1 MRLEEVTQII
11 NMLGLVSLAIFQ
23 LNRAQV
29 AIQTVIQVAIQAVI
43 QVATQEVI
51 LMIVAIRVRLDH
63 LPQGQEDNIFN
74 MKLNKVANQL
84 IATFF
89 F

>member
-23 LNRAQV
+23 PNRAQV

-43 QVATQEVI
+43 QEVI

-74 MKLNKVANQL
+74 MKLNEVANQM

>member
-1 MRLEEVTQII
+1 MRLEEVIQII
-11 NMLGLVSLAIFQ
+11 NMLGLVSLVIFQ
-23 LNRAQV
+23 LNRA
-29 AIQTVIQVAIQAVI
+29 QVAIQAVI
-43 QVATQEVI
+43 QVATQAVI

-63 LPQGQEDNIFN
+63 LPQDREDNIFN
-74 MKLNKVANQL
+74 MKLNEVADQM

>member
-1 MRLEEVTQII
+1 MRLEEVIQII
-11 NMLGLVSLAIFQ
+11 NMLGLVSLVIFQ
-23 LNRAQV
+23 PNRAQV
-29 AIQTVIQVAIQAVI
+29 EIQAVI
-43 QVATQEVI
+43 QVATQAVI

-74 MKLNKVANQL
+74 MKLNEVADQM

>member
-1 MRLEEVTQII
+1 MRLEAVIQII
-11 NMLGLVSLAIFQ
+11 NMLGLVSLVIFQ
-23 LNRAQV
+23 PNRAQV
-29 AIQTVIQVAIQAVI
+29 EIQAVIQVAIQA
-43 QVATQEVI
+43 VI

-74 MKLNKVANQL
+74 MKLNEVANQL

>member
-1 MRLEEVTQII
+1 MRLEAVIQII
-11 NMLGLVSLAIFQ
+11 NMLGLVSLVIFQ
-23 LNRAQV
+23 PHRAQV
-29 AIQTVIQVAIQAVI
+29 EIQAVI
-43 QVATQEVI
+43 QVAIQEVI

-74 MKLNKVANQL
+74 MKLNEVADQM

>member
-1 MRLEEVTQII
+1 MRLEAVIQII
-11 NMLGLVSLAIFQ
+11 NMLGLVSLVIFQ
-23 LNRAQV
+23 PNRAQV
-29 AIQTVIQVAIQAVI
+29 EIQAVI

-74 MKLNKVANQL
+74 MKLNEVANQL

>member
-29 AIQTVIQVAIQAVI
+29 AIQTVIQVVTQAL
-43 QVATQEVI
+43 I
-51 LMIVAIRVRLDH
+51 LMIVAIQVRLDH
-63 LPQGQEDNIFN
+63 LPQDREDNIFK
-74 MKLNKVANQL
+74 MKLNEVANQL

>member
-1 MRLEEVTQII
+1 MRLEAVIQII
-11 NMLGLVSLAIFQ
+11 NMLGLVSLVIFQ
-23 LNRAQV
+23 PHRAQV
-29 AIQTVIQVAIQAVI
+29 EIQAVI
-43 QVATQEVI
+43 QVAIQVAIQEVI

-74 MKLNKVANQL
+74 MKLNEVADQM

>member
-29 AIQTVIQVAIQAVI
+29 AIQTVIQVATQA
-43 QVATQEVI
+43 VI

-74 MKLNKVANQL
+74 MKLNEVANQL
-84 IATFF
+84 IVTFF

>member
-1 MRLEEVTQII
+1 MRLEEVIQII
-11 NMLGLVSLAIFQ
+11 NMLGLVSLVIFQ
-23 LNRAQV
+23 PNRA
-29 AIQTVIQVAIQAVI
+29 QVAIQAVI
-43 QVATQEVI
+43 QVVTQVLI

-74 MKLNKVANQL
+74 MKLNEVANQM